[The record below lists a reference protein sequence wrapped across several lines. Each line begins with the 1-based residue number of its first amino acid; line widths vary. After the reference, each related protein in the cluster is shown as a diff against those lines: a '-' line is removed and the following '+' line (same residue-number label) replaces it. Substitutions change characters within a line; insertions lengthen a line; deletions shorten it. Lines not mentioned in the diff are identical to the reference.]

1 MSFQFSPLYLHRSSP
16 LNSSLRSF
24 TPATCPQHPIHNA
37 EFEDEIPTLTPAP
50 LFAGQGR
57 PLRRFLPTTTLET
70 LLATFDLR
78 DELDACLDQWLQDG
92 TASRMREAEIAEAEA
107 SSQEPIL
114 PSRKSSSLS
123 TDMWAQAG
131 TYQKP
136 MLPSRK
142 SSSLSTDMWAQ
153 AGTYQKPMLPSRKS
167 SSLHT
172 DMWVQAG
179 TYRASQAES
188 AESDNSD
195 SSESSESDLSSF
207 ARPSIFEYIDIHNQL
222 TSFQIKVSRS
232 PRKMSEP
239 ISPKTVERHF

>member
-1 MSFQFSPLYLHRSSP
+1 MSFQFSPLYLHQSSP

-57 PLRRFLPTTTLET
+57 PLRRILPTTTLET
-70 LLATFDLR
+70 LLATFDLG

-92 TASRMREAEIAEAEA
+92 TAIRMREAEIAEAEA
-107 SSQEPIL
+107 SSQEPML
-114 PSRKSSSLS
+114 PSQKSSSLSTDMRAQAETYQKPMQPSRKSSSLS
-123 TDMWAQAG
+123 TDIGAQAG

-136 MLPSRK
+136 MLPS
-142 SSSLSTDMWAQ
+142 Q
-153 AGTYQKPMLPSRKS
+153 KS

-172 DMWVQAG
+172 DIGAQAG
-179 TYRASQAES
+179 TYRAGQAES
-188 AESDNSD
+188 AEGDNSD
-195 SSESSESDLSSF
+195 SSESDFSSF
-207 ARPSIFEYIDIHNQL
+207 ARPRIFECNDFYNQL
-222 TSFQIKVSRS
+222 ASFQIKVSRS